1 LNAALVSKI
10 DTLEQKRKVL
20 EGAKLS
26 YTEDEIE
33 ITARN
38 VDITKFPE
46 IKIIIEAYNK
56 EGEPLEE
63 LSADNLYVY
72 EDGKQKKV
80 LRVEKIPAAEVVPVD
95 FVFVL
100 DITGSMQNKIDML
113 KANIVKFTEVLNLR
127 GIDYRLGLV
136 LFSDDLE
143 MVYQP
148 ITDVTKFQQ
157 WLTEV
162 KTKGGGDEPENALE
176 ALEAAAKIKYRD
188 FADKV
193 TVLITD
199 ASYHQKNV
207 PGNGVTNQTTESIV
221 DLFMTKNIRIFPIV
235 PPKFKQY
242 ASMARSTRGSAYDIE
257 SDFSFILNN
266 FSTQLTNLFAM
277 YYRSDQDAIPDEI
290 EIALYDEKTQ
300 KLVKRKIPIVELGRK
315 LIIENLLYETNDAS
329 LPNNVPELDIMAKF
343 MRDKQNI
350 AIVVEGHTDS
360 VGPDAVNDYLSK
372 KRAESV
378 KQYIV
383 DRGVAE
389 NRIKTIGQG
398 ERRPIASNLTQ
409 FGRKLNRR
417 TEIIIISK

>member
-1 LNAALVSKI
+1 
-10 DTLEQKRKVL
+10 
-20 EGAKLS
+20 
-26 YTEDEIE
+26 
-33 ITARN
+33 
-38 VDITKFPE
+38 
-46 IKIIIEAYNK
+46 
-56 EGEPLEE
+56 
-63 LSADNLYVY
+63 
-72 EDGKQKKV
+72 
-80 LRVEKIPAAEVVPVD
+80 
-95 FVFVL
+95 
-100 DITGSMQNKIDML
+100 
-113 KANIVKFTEVLNLR
+113 
-127 GIDYRLGLV
+127 
-136 LFSDDLE
+136 
-143 MVYQP
+143 
-148 ITDVTKFQQ
+148 
-157 WLTEV
+157 
-162 KTKGGGDEPENALE
+162 
-176 ALEAAAKIKYRD
+176 
-188 FADKV
+188 
-193 TVLITD
+193 
-199 ASYHQKNV
+199 
-207 PGNGVTNQTTESIV
+207 
-221 DLFMTKNIRIFPIV
+221 
-235 PPKFKQY
+235 
-242 ASMARSTRGSAYDIE
+242 
-257 SDFSFILNN
+257 
-266 FSTQLTNLFAM
+266 M